1 MLQCSPGWA
10 LNLWGIT
17 LSQPGKGWNYRLEL
31 PHLACFG
38 SAAAEPGAARAGSM
52 LNFFP
57 SLEISSLNP
66 WGGEGWGHGLMAIGS
81 DRQRDQQ
88 STTPAGH

>member
-1 MLQCSPGWA
+1 MQCSPGWA

-31 PHLACFG
+31 PHLACLFG

-57 SLEISSLNP
+57 SLESGSLKAL
-66 WGGEGWGHGLMAIGS
+66 GWGRVGS
-81 DRQRDQQ
+81 WVE
-88 STTPAGH
+88 GHRV